1 MILFVYEVRHI
12 ILICMYIETDNASNP
27 LTVDTL
33 APTNLG
39 HSIFQ
44 ALPTTRL
51 FSEFLVW
58 KKKLKLVGT
67 KLSLITL
74 TTFFLVIEPL
84 IDSLRKRIMARAQ

>member
-1 MILFVYEVRHI
+1 MILRIPSVKSKVRK
-12 ILICMYIETDNASNP
+12 NSSNT